1 MKNKLYDGT
10 LDKDAKILFENE
22 DSIIYQ
28 VKNNDGEL
36 IVKEYNIFS
45 GIWLMYKEANGQGY
59 KYPPNYPLG
68 LLEITHCYEGRFEYN
83 DGGERFF
90 YLSEGDISINKSKE
104 TAFVYCPT
112 RHYHGISVIIN
123 PEIAP
128 KCLSCFL
135 KDVKVSPSVLLEKF
149 CNTNNFFVMRSTSR
163 LEHIFYELY
172 SAPKHL
178 IKGYFQIKILELLLF
193 LSDLDP
199 SLSQAEQ
206 HSCSKTQA
214 ELAKKVCQYINAHL
228 DIRLTIEQLASIFY
242 VSPATIK
249 RCFSSVYGESVY
261 AYIKNYKMKLAAHR
275 LKTTSQSISEIAYDF
290 GYDNSSK
297 FSSAFRSVMGISPT
311 KYRQKYI
318 DTGK

>member
-1 MKNKLYDGT
+1 MENKLYRGE
-10 LDKDAKILFENE
+10 LDKDAKILFEDENN
-22 DSIIYQ
+22 IIYE
-28 VKNNDGEL
+28 VKNDKGKL
-36 IVKEYNIFS
+36 IVKEYAIFS
-45 GIWLMYKEANGQGY
+45 GIWLMYKEAHGQGY
-59 KYPPNYPLG
+59 HYPPSYPFG
-68 LLEITHCYEGRFEYN
+68 LLEITHCHEGRFEYN
-83 DGGERFF
+83 NGGERVF

-112 RHYHGISVIIN
+112 QHYYGISVIIN
-123 PEIAP
+123 PELAP

-135 KDVKVSPSVLLEKF
+135 EDVKVSPALLLEKF
-149 CNTNNFFVMRSTSR
+149 CNTENFFVMRSTVH

-172 SAPKHL
+172 SVPEHL
-178 IKGYFQIKILELLLF
+178 RKGYFQIKILELLLF

-206 HSCSKTQA
+206 HSCTKAQA
-214 ELAKKVCQYINAHL
+214 ELAKQICQYVNTHL
-228 DIRLTIEQLASIFY
+228 DKRLITEELATTFY

-249 RCFSSVYGESVY
+249 RCFYSVYGESVY
-261 AYIKNYKMKLAAHR
+261 AYIRNYKIKLSAHQ
-275 LKTTSQSISEIAYDF
+275 LKTTNQSITEIAHKF

-318 DTGK
+318 DTEK